1 MKILDVLV
9 DSAQML
15 GLIEEVNLLK
25 TITPETENDVVEQNQ
40 NVASLFN
47 LVKFSIRELCSNYI
61 PVIEETSVETVDKKF
76 AVGTLENFIR
86 IQNIYKQGEMVKFK
100 IINRNVVLEE
110 DSIYQ
115 VRYETYPTIVSVFDG
130 IEFLQNFSP
139 DAIVLGLCS
148 YFSISHGL
156 FDEFKNFHEQYV
168 LKAESLKSLH
178 NFRIPARSWQWNK
191 NKLLK

>member
-115 VRYETYPTIVSVFDG
+115 VKYETYPTIVSMFEE
-130 IEFLQNFSP
+130 IEFLENLSP
-139 DAIVLGLCS
+139 DVIVLGLCS
-148 YFSISHGL
+148 YFSLSHGL

-168 LKAESLKSLH
+168 SKAESLKSLH
-178 NFRIPARSWQWNK
+178 NFRIPVRSWQ
-191 NKLLK
+191 